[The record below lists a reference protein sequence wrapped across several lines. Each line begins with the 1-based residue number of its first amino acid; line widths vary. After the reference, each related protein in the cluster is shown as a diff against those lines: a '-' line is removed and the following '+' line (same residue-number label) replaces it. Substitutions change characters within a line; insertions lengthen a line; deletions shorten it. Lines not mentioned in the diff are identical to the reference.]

1 MIKKNTLMLA
11 ATIILFSSSTFSAID
26 SKLNAYIELIITL
39 ELSEDFPRNEIG
51 KEICMAGGIASYNC
65 SSATT
70 TAKGICLAGGIASY
84 NCGSA
89 TTLAKG
95 ICLAGGIAS
104 YNCSSATTL
113 AKGIC
118 LARGVASY
126 SCGNISLAAA
136 LALPLNDT
144 DWKWDRFRS
153 PNAFGNIWSCR
164 GTSTGQFA
172 DESKCFGEIKS
183 DTTWPNN

>member
-70 TAKGICLAGGIASY
+70 T
-84 NCGSA
+84 
-89 TTLAKG
+89 AKG

>member
-95 ICLAGGIAS
+95 ICLA
-104 YNCSSATTL
+104 
-113 AKGIC
+113 
-118 LARGVASY
+118 RGVASY